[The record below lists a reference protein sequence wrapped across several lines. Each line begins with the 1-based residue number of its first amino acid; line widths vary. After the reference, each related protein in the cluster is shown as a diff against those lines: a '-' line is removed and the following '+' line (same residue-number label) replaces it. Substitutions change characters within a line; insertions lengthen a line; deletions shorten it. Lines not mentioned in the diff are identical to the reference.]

1 MDTACVSMQRRMRKK
16 VILEFSDN
24 WLKAIVSA
32 PLGIKH
38 KIEKVIFEPIGAE
51 LSGIS
56 AALERIFK
64 QIGTR
69 KSLEILVCLSRNK
82 ITIRQLDLPSREPDE
97 ISQMLS
103 LHVIRQ
109 VPYPKDEIVWS
120 YQNLGF
126 DGISNSHVLL
136 AIAHRQMLRD
146 IFNAFMALNILP
158 DAMLMSSQGVIH
170 YLNEVVRDKAL
181 LQDSYLVLD
190 IDYNSS
196 ELILVSNHI
205 LRSTVVISQG
215 AEQLKNEAE
224 RAKFGAELKQALVVF
239 NSEVPNSR
247 PTRILF
253 SGAVA
258 ALQYFIQETFS
269 RELNL
274 KISFVKTQET
284 EDLHLLGCEDIS
296 FSAVLGFAYNKKKE
310 DLNFSLPE
318 ARIKRE
324 IKIKTK
330 QLLTLSICLTYILII
345 LGALVLV
352 KISQLESYRNKL
364 NKRITQLKK
373 DTGGIFDISQ
383 KINIVRQYWGA
394 KQSVLSALYELSRA
408 CPENI
413 TITNFNWEWQKSFSL
428 RGYASEMSDIS
439 TFVNILEKGGIFKAV
454 ETRYM
459 RRRKS
464 KDKEVVDFELGIK

>member
-1 MDTACVSMQRRMRKK
+1 MRKK
-16 VILEFSDN
+16 VVLEFSDN

-38 KIEKVIFEPIGAE
+38 RIEKIIFEPLGPE
-51 LSGIS
+51 LSGVS
-56 AALERIFK
+56 ASLERIFQ
-64 QIGTR
+64 QIGT
-69 KSLEILVCLSRNK
+69 KKNLEVLVCLSRNK
-82 ITIRQLDLPSREPDE
+82 ITVRQLDLPSREPDE

-126 DGISNSHVLL
+126 DGISNSHILL

-146 IFNAFMALNILP
+146 IFNAFTALNMLP

-170 YLNEVVRDKAL
+170 YLNEVVRDKSL

-196 ELILVSNHI
+196 ELILVNKYA
-205 LRSTVVISQG
+205 LRSTVVISKG

-224 RAKFGAELKQALVVF
+224 RIQFGAELKQALVVF

-247 PTRILF
+247 PTRIIF
-253 SGAVA
+253 CGAVEQ
-258 ALQYFIQETFS
+258 LQYFIQETFGK
-269 RELNL
+269 EFNL
-274 KISFVKTQET
+274 KPSFVKAQET
-284 EDLHLLGCEDIS
+284 QDLRLKGSEDIS
-296 FSAVLGFAYNKKKE
+296 FSAALGFAYNKKKE
-310 DLNFSLPE
+310 DLNFNLPE
-318 ARIKRE
+318 AQIKRE
-324 IKIKTK
+324 IKTKTK
-330 QLLTLSICLTYILII
+330 QLLTLSICLSYVFII

-352 KISQLESYRNKL
+352 RINQLQSYRDKL
-364 NKRITQLKK
+364 NKRLAQLKD

-383 KINIVRQYWGA
+383 KINIVRQYWGV
-394 KQSVLSALYELSRA
+394 KQSVLSSLYELSRA

-413 TITNFNWEWQKSFSL
+413 TITNFSWEWQKSFSV
-428 RGYASEMSDIS
+428 RGYASEMSDVS
-439 TFVNILEKGGIFKAV
+439 GFVSILEKSGLFKAV